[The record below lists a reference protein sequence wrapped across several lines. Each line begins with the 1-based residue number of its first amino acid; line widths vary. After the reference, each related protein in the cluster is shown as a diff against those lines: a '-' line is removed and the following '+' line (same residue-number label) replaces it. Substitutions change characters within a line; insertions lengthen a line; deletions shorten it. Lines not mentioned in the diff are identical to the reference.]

1 MAIPVAVLLGQA
13 ARLGIGA
20 VARKWGRK
28 KLIREIAKKT
38 AKQKDLSSKTR
49 SGTSGRHLKTKKGK

>member
-38 AKQKDLSSKTR
+38 AKQKDLNS
-49 SGTSGRHLKTKKGK
+49 HLSVSNKSNFIIKS